1 MRFSWLNLESD
12 DDEAILFVGGGCRCG
27 LWTCHH
33 RRVGFEDCRR
43 WNDNECGQVLQVR
56 KNVGANGYTIKLVY
70 SAKRANTGTLI
81 AVGQSECLSDRYTG
95 EALKSTQWWSN
106 TYFSAMQNGA
116 LGVAVGN
123 TSAAGYGDY
132 DATMGAISVVF
143 TVKWPSLTAN
153 NVNVVVYCNGD
164 KVAEL
169 TSSQFNRYTNGIF
182 VSSEANLI
190 EAQMYDA
197 LLTDEEAIALSLPE
211 PTVLALLAL
220 GVAGVALRR
229 KVA

>member
-1 MRFSWLNLESD
+1 MMKRFFLLVALVVAAYGH
-12 DDEAILFVGGGCRCG
+12 AITAAWDLRTAGDGTTTSAGKYYKFGK
-27 LWTCHH
+27 
-33 RRVGFEDCRR
+33 D
-43 WNDNECGQVLQVR
+43 
-56 KNVGANGYTIKLVY
+56 VGANGYTIKLVY
-70 SAKRANTGTLI
+70 SARSANTGTLI
-81 AVGQSECLSDRYTG
+81 AVGQSECLSESYTG

-143 TVKWPSLTAN
+143 TVEWPSLTAN

-190 EAQMYDA
+190 EAQMYDT